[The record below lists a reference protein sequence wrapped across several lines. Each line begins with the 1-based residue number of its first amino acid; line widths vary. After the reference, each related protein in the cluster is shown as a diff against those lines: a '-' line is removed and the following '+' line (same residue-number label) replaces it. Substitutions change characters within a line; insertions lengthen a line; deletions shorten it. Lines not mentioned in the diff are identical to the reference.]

1 LKENL
6 VIRLRTLLPLVA
18 FILAA
23 CSLVP
28 AELQRELLPS
38 NTPYK
43 TAEAAYQVLIERHVD
58 KPTSK
63 TLLTGALDGAVSE
76 AKKEGATDASLPSS
90 PLDLTGSTWSDFAR
104 FSDRLDAILAGTPN
118 GNKTLLERAAVD
130 GMAKSMNEC
139 HTYYLDPDRAKRF
152 NQPQPPVSGIGVTI
166 NKPAPDAPVE
176 VIRVI
181 PGTPAER
188 AGIKTGDKIITVEGM
203 DVTNLQTEE
212 VANKVKGPEGTPV
225 TIGVLRAQTT
235 LSFTINRARFSV
247 PLEVDTMID
256 GNIGRIEVPQ
266 LVGAVADEV
275 SGAVKRLNANGAGA
289 LVLDL
294 RGDPGGDLSAAV
306 DIASIFV
313 RQGTLVY
320 QTGRDGQRTPLDV
333 NRRFYINNPK
343 PLVVLVNKGSASGAE
358 IIAAGIR
365 ANEAG
370 LVLGSQTAG
379 CVGTGQPRDL
389 PDGGL
394 ILVTITKIQDAKT
407 GADLNGPGRGI
418 VPDQIVDQPTSA
430 QGDPQLDAAVAY
442 LRTKVARTSAV
453 PELRLAA

>member
-1 LKENL
+1 
-6 VIRLRTLLPLVA
+6 LVA
-18 FILAA
+18 FVAAA

-38 NTPYK
+38 NTAYK

-63 TLLTGALDGAVSE
+63 VLLTGALASVVTE
-76 AKKEGATDASLPSS
+76 AKKEGASDGALPSGD
-90 PLDLTGSTWSDFAR
+90 LALTGSTWSDFAK
-104 FSDRLDAILAGTPN
+104 FSDRLDAIVSATPN
-118 GNKTLLERAAVD
+118 ADKTALERAAVD
-130 GMAKSMNEC
+130 GMARSMNEC
-139 HTYYLDPDRAKRF
+139 HTYYLDPSRAKTF

-166 NKPAPDAPVE
+166 SKPGVDDPIE
-176 VIRVI
+176 VVRVI
-181 PGTPAER
+181 PNTPAQR
-188 AGIKTGDKIITVEGM
+188 AGVKAGDKIVTVDGV
-203 DVTNLQTEE
+203 DVTKLQTDE
-212 VANKVKGPEGTPV
+212 VATKVKGPEGTSV
-225 TIGVLRAQTT
+225 TIGILRGSDT
-235 LSFTINRARFSV
+235 LSLTMNRARFSV
-247 PLEVDTMID
+247 PLETESIID

-275 SGAVKRLNANGAGA
+275 SNAVKRLDANGAEA

-320 QTGRDGQRTPLDV
+320 QTGRDGNRTPLDV
-333 NRRFYINNPK
+333 NRRFYIDSNK
-343 PLVVLVNKGSASGAE
+343 PLVVLVNKSSASGAE

-365 ANEAG
+365 ANGAG
-370 LVLGSQTAG
+370 LVMGSQTAG

-394 ILVTITKIQDAKT
+394 LLVTITKIQDAKT
-407 GADLNGPGRGI
+407 GEDLNGPGRGI
-418 VPDQIVDQPTSA
+418 VPDQIVDQPTGA

-442 LRTKVARTSAV
+442 LRTKVARSSVA
-453 PELRLAA
+453 PALLLAA

>member
-1 LKENL
+1 M
-6 VIRLRTLLPLVA
+6 IRLRSFLPLIAFVA
-18 FILAA
+18 AA

-38 NTPYK
+38 NTAYK

-58 KPTSK
+58 KPTSL
-63 TLLTGALDGAVSE
+63 TLLTGALQSVATE
-76 AKKEGATDASLPSS
+76 AKKEGATDTALPSAAPS
-90 PLDLTGSTWSDFAR
+90 FTGSTWSDFAK
-104 FSDRLDAILAGTPN
+104 FSDRLDAIAAATPN
-118 GNKTLLERAAVD
+118 GDKTLLERAAVD

-139 HTYYLDPDRAKRF
+139 HTYYLDPTRARNF

-166 NKPAPDAPVE
+166 NKASADQPIE

-181 PGTPAER
+181 PGTPAQR
-188 AGIKTGDKIITVEGM
+188 AGIKNGDRIVTVDGT
-203 DVTNLQTEE
+203 DVTNLQTDE
-212 VANKVKGPEGTPV
+212 VANKVKGAEGTQV
-225 TIGVLRAQTT
+225 TVGILRGQES
-235 LSFTINRARFSV
+235 LSFTLTRARFSV
-247 PLEVDTMID
+247 PLSTDTMID

-275 SGAVKRLNANGAGA
+275 SNAVKRLNANGAGA

-313 RQGTLVY
+313 RQGTLVF
-320 QTGRDGQRTPLDV
+320 QTGRDGNRTPLDV
-333 NRRFYINNPK
+333 NRRFYIDSPK
-343 PLVVLVNKGSASGAE
+343 PLVVLVNKNSASGAE

-365 ANEAG
+365 ANGAG
-370 LVLGSQTAG
+370 TVMGTQTAG

-394 ILVTITKIQDAKT
+394 LLVTITKIQDAKT
-407 GADLNGPGRGI
+407 GADLNGPGRGV
-418 VPDQIVDQPTSA
+418 VPDQIVDQPTGA

-442 LRTKVARTSAV
+442 LRTKVARSSAAPV
-453 PELRLAA
+453 LLLAA

>member
-1 LKENL
+1 M
-6 VIRLRTLLPLVA
+6 IHLRTLLPLVA
-18 FILAA
+18 FLAAA

-38 NTPYK
+38 NTSYK

-58 KPTSK
+58 KPTST
-63 TLLTGALDGAVSE
+63 TLLGGALESVVTE
-76 AKKEGATDASLPSS
+76 AKKEGASDGAIPSS
-90 PLDLTGSTWSDFAR
+90 GLNLTGSTWSDFSK
-104 FSDRLDAILAGTPN
+104 FSDRLDAIVAATPTA
-118 GNKTLLERAAVD
+118 NKTLLERAAVD

-139 HTYYLDPDRAKRF
+139 HTYYLDPTRAKNF

-166 NKPAPDAPVE
+166 SKPTPDAPIE
-176 VIRVI
+176 VVRVI
-181 PGTPAER
+181 PGTPAQR
-188 AGIKTGDKIITVEGM
+188 SGIKNGDKIVSVDGV
-203 DVTNLQTEE
+203 DVSNLQTDE

-225 TIGVLRAQTT
+225 TVGILRGGET
-235 LSFTINRARFSV
+235 LSFTMNRARFTV
-247 PLEVDTMID
+247 PLETDTLID
-256 GNIGRIEVPQ
+256 GAIGRIEVPQ

-275 SGAVKRLNANGAGA
+275 SNAVKRLNASGAGA

-320 QTGRDGQRTPLDV
+320 QTGRDGNRVPLDV
-333 NRRFYINNPK
+333 NRRFYIDTQK
-343 PLVVLVNKGSASGAE
+343 PLVVLVNKSSASGAE

-365 ANEAG
+365 ANGAG
-370 LVLGSQTAG
+370 TVMGTQTAG

-394 ILVTITKIQDAKT
+394 LLVTITKIQDAKT
-407 GADLNGPGRGI
+407 GADLNGPGRGV
-418 VPDQIVDQPTSA
+418 VPDQIVDQPTGT
-430 QGDPQLDAAVAY
+430 QGDPQLDAAVAF
-442 LRTKVARTSAV
+442 LKAKVARSSAA
-453 PELRLAA
+453 PELSLAA

>member
-1 LKENL
+1 

-18 FILAA
+18 FIAAA

-38 NTPYK
+38 NTAYK

-58 KPTSK
+58 KPTS
-63 TLLTGALDGAVSE
+63 TMLLTGALDTVVTE
-76 AKKEGATDASLPSS
+76 AKKEGATDGVLPSGS
-90 PLDLTGSTWSDFAR
+90 LNLTGSTWSDFSK
-104 FSDRLDAILAGTPN
+104 FSDRLDAIAAATPN
-118 GNKTLLERAAVD
+118 ANKTLLERAAVD

-139 HTYYLDPDRAKRF
+139 HTYYLDPSRAKNF

-166 NKPAPDAPVE
+166 NKPTPDAPIE
-176 VIRVI
+176 VVRVI
-181 PGTPAER
+181 SGTPAQR
-188 AGIKTGDKIITVEGM
+188 AGIKNGDKIVSVDGV
-203 DVTNLQTEE
+203 DVTNLQTDE
-212 VANKVKGPEGTPV
+212 VATKVKGPEGTPV
-225 TIGVLRAQTT
+225 TVGILRGQET
-235 LSFTINRARFSV
+235 LSFTLNRARFTV
-247 PLEVDTMID
+247 PLQTDSLID
-256 GNIGRIEVPQ
+256 GTIGRIEVPQ

-275 SGAVKRLNANGAGA
+275 AGAVKRLNASGAGG

-320 QTGRDGQRTPLDV
+320 QTGRDGNRVPLDV
-333 NRRFYINNPK
+333 NRRFYIDSQK
-343 PLVVLVNKGSASGAE
+343 PLVVLVNKNSASGAE

-365 ANEAG
+365 ANGAG
-370 LVLGSQTAG
+370 TVMGTQTAG

-394 ILVTITKIQDAKT
+394 LLVTITKIQDAKT

-418 VPDQIVDQPTSA
+418 IPDQVVDQPTGT
-430 QGDPQLDAAVAY
+430 QGDPQLDAAVAF
-442 LRTKVARTSAV
+442 LKTKVARSSAA
-453 PELRLAA
+453 PELQLAA

>member
-1 LKENL
+1 M
-6 VIRLRTLLPLVA
+6 IRLRTFLPLVA
-18 FILAA
+18 LIAAA

-38 NTPYK
+38 NTAYK

-58 KPTSK
+58 KPTSQM
-63 TLLTGALDGAVSE
+63 LITGAMDSVVTE
-76 AKKEGATDASLPSS
+76 AKKEGASDGTLPSAGLS
-90 PLDLTGSTWSDFAR
+90 LTGSTWSDFSK
-104 FSDRLDAILAGTPN
+104 FSDRLDAIVAATPN
-118 GNKTLLERAAVD
+118 ANKTLLERAAVD

-139 HTYYLDPDRAKRF
+139 HTYYLDPTRARNF

-166 NKPAPDAPVE
+166 NKPSPDAPIE

-181 PGTPAER
+181 AGTPAQR
-188 AGIKTGDKIITVEGM
+188 AGIQNGDKIVTVDGV

-225 TIGVLRAQTT
+225 TVGILRGQQT
-235 LSFTINRARFSV
+235 LSFTLNRARFSV
-247 PLEVDTMID
+247 PLETDSIID

-275 SGAVKRLNANGAGA
+275 SNAVKRLNANGAGG

-320 QTGRDGQRTPLDV
+320 QTGRDGNRTPLDV
-333 NRRFYINNPK
+333 NRRFYIDNPK
-343 PLVVLVNKGSASGAE
+343 PLVVLVNKNSASGAE

-365 ANEAG
+365 ANGAG
-370 LVLGSQTAG
+370 WVMGTQTAG

-389 PDGGL
+389 PDGGIL
-394 ILVTITKIQDAKT
+394 LVTITKIQDAKT
-407 GADLNGPGRGI
+407 GADLNGPGKGI
-418 VPDQIVDQPTSA
+418 VPDQLVDQPTGV

-442 LRTKVARTSAV
+442 LRTKVARSSAA
-453 PELRLAA
+453 PELLLAA

>member
-1 LKENL
+1 M
-6 VIRLRTLLPLVA
+6 IRLRTLLPLVA
-18 FILAA
+18 FIAAA

-38 NTPYK
+38 NTAYK

-58 KPTSK
+58 KPTSQ
-63 TLLTGALDGAVSE
+63 TLLTGALDGVITES
-76 AKKEGATDASLPSS
+76 KKEGASDGALPSAG
-90 PLDLTGSTWSDFAR
+90 LNLTGSTWSDFAK
-104 FSDRLDAILAGTPN
+104 FSDRLDAIVVATPN
-118 GNKTLLERAAVD
+118 ANKKSLESAAVD

-139 HTYYLDPDRAKRF
+139 HTYYLDPSRAKNF
-152 NQPQPPVSGIGVTI
+152 NQPQPPVSGIGVQI
-166 NKPAPDAPVE
+166 NKPVADAPIEIV
-176 VIRVI
+176 RVYA
-181 PGTPAER
+181 GTPAAR
-188 AGIKTGDKIITVEGM
+188 AGIKAGDKIVSVDGV

-212 VANKVKGPEGTPV
+212 VANKVKGPEGSPV
-225 TIGVLRAQTT
+225 TIGILRGSET
-235 LSFTINRARFSV
+235 LSFSLNRARFSV
-247 PLEVDTMID
+247 PLETDTMID

-275 SGAVKRLNANGAGA
+275 SNAVKRLNASGAGA

-320 QTGRDGQRTPLDV
+320 QTGRDGNRTPLDV
-333 NRRFYINNPK
+333 NRRFYIDSPK
-343 PLVVLVNKGSASGAE
+343 PLVVLVNKNSASGAE

-365 ANEAG
+365 ANGAG
-370 LVLGSQTAG
+370 TVIGSQTAG

-394 ILVTITKIQDAKT
+394 LLVTITKIQDAKT
-407 GADLNGPGRGI
+407 GADLNGPGKGI
-418 VPDQIVDQPTSA
+418 VPDQIVDQPA
-430 QGDPQLDAAVAY
+430 GAPGDPQLDAAVAY
-442 LRTKVARTSAV
+442 LRTKVARSSVA
-453 PELRLAA
+453 PELLLAA

>member
-1 LKENL
+1 

-18 FILAA
+18 FVAAA

-38 NTPYK
+38 STSYR

-63 TLLTGALDGAVSE
+63 TLLSGALDSVVAE
-76 AKKEGATDASLPSS
+76 AKKEGATDGVLPSAG
-90 PLDLTGSTWSDFAR
+90 LNLTGSTWSDFAR
-104 FSDRLDAILAGTPN
+104 FSDRLDAIVAATPN
-118 GNKTLLERAAVD
+118 ADKTLLERAAVD
-130 GMAKSMNEC
+130 GMAKSMDEC
-139 HTYYLDPDRAKRF
+139 HTYYLDPTRAKNF

-166 NKPAPDAPVE
+166 NKPSPDQPIE

-181 PGTPAER
+181 PGTPAQR
-188 AGIKTGDKIITVEGM
+188 AGIRNGDKIVTVDGT

-225 TIGVLRAQTT
+225 TIGILRGQET
-235 LSFTINRARFSV
+235 LSLTMNRARFSV
-247 PLEVDTMID
+247 PLLVETMID

-266 LVGAVADEV
+266 LVGPVADEV
-275 SGAVKRLNANGAGA
+275 SNAVKRLNANGASA
-289 LVLDL
+289 FVLDL

-313 RQGTLVY
+313 RQGTLVF
-320 QTGRDGQRTPLDV
+320 QTGRDGNRTPLDV
-333 NRRFYINNPK
+333 NRKFYINSPK
-343 PLVVLVNKGSASGAE
+343 PLVVLVNKNSASGSE

-365 ANEAG
+365 ANDAG
-370 LVLGSQTAG
+370 TVMGTQTAG

-389 PDGGL
+389 PDGGIL
-394 ILVTITKIQDAKT
+394 LVTITKIQDART
-407 GADLNGPGRGI
+407 GADLNGPGRGV
-418 VPDQIVDQPTSA
+418 VPDQIVDQPTGA
-430 QGDPQLDAAVAY
+430 QGDPQLDAAVAF
-442 LRTKVARTSAV
+442 LRTKVARSSAA
-453 PELRLAA
+453 PPLLLAA